1 MFIIIIL
8 FIILII
14 EIVAIEVR
22 MKRKMKKN
30 DKLMLDRLDQ
40 IINELQRLK

>member
-8 FIILII
+8 FIILLI

-22 MKRKMKKN
+22 MKRKMKN

>member
-22 MKRKMKKN
+22 MKRKMKN
-30 DKLMLDRLDQ
+30 DKLMLDRLH
-40 IINELQRLK
+40 ITRILKSRLF